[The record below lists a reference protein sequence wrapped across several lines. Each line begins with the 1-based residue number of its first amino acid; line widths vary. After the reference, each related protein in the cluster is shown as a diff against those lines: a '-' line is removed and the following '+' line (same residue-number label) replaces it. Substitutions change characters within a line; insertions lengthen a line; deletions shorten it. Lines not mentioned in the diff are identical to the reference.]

1 MQSKGHAG
9 EALAHI
15 GIPSP
20 TAALEPPSLKDEDKA
35 AWAAL
40 LMQAFPRQERPL
52 LVPTPTAPSAQ
63 AGAKELPQG
72 PAAAMESQSSDT
84 ESVNPEGPSRLTLSI
99 TTETLGRIDFIVDR
113 KGGELSLWIA
123 ASDEARTLISADP
136 FGLARHLEGARLPVK
151 TVNVIGRGEL
161 GTVLA
166 RSREKREGDATPDSA
181 GAPHRPKKRRLNLI
195 G

>member
-1 MQSKGHAG
+1 MEIQ
-9 EALAHI
+9 
-15 GIPSP
+15 SP
-20 TAALEPPSLKDEDKA
+20 TARFETPTLRDEDKA

-40 LMQAFPRQERPL
+40 LLQALPREERPL
-52 LVPTPTAPSAQ
+52 LLPTSTASGAPT
-63 AGAKELPQG
+63 GADELPKG
-72 PAAAMESQSSDT
+72 PTGPMESQSSDT
-84 ESVNPEGPSRLTLSI
+84 GSVNPESPSRLTLSI

-123 ASDEARTLISADP
+123 ASDEVRALISPDP
-136 FGLARHLEGARLPVK
+136 FGLARHLEGARLPVR
-151 TVNVIGRGEL
+151 TVSVIGRGEL

-166 RSREKREGDATPDSA
+166 RGREKREGDANADSA

>member
-1 MQSKGHAG
+1 MHSGSRSG
-9 EALAHI
+9 EARTHI
-15 GIPSP
+15 GLQSP
-20 TAALEPPSLKDEDKA
+20 TGALEAPALREEDKA

-40 LMQAFPRQERPL
+40 LFRALPREARPL
-52 LVPTPTAPSAQ
+52 LLPSTEASSREGAQVPPRRPTATA
-63 AGAKELPQG
+63 
-72 PAAAMESQSSDT
+72 ESQSSDT
-84 ESVNPEGPSRLTLSI
+84 GGVNPEGPSRLTLSV

-136 FGLARHLEGARLPVK
+136 SGLTRHLAGARLPVK
-151 TVNVIGRGEL
+151 TVNIIGRGEL

-166 RSREKREGDATPDSA
+166 RGREKREGDAAPDSA
-181 GAPHRPKKRRLNLI
+181 GTPHRPKKRRLNLI